1 MNGKDVVIRRMRTDD
16 LDEVTELENATF
28 ATPWSR
34 ESFRQELERNVA
46 ARYLVAETDGKVI
59 GYAGAWIIL
68 DESHITNIAVAQAY
82 RGQGVGRMLT
92 EALLQL
98 LSNLGA
104 SYATLEVRVS
114 NERAQNLYRSLGF
127 VSVGK
132 RKRYYEDNQE
142 DAFLMVCE
150 HMPEAEKDFTEA
162 PHPAAGSSRETGQ
175 KDEETGQKD
184 EEKP

>member
-1 MNGKDVVIRRMRTDD
+1 MNETIIRRMRLKD
-16 LDEVTELENATF
+16 LDGVAALEEATF
-28 ATPWSR
+28 ARPWSR

-46 ARYLVAETDGKVI
+46 ARYLVAESEGKII

-68 DESHITNIAVAQAY
+68 DESHITNIAVAESY
-82 RGQGVGRMLT
+82 RGRGVGRKLT
-92 EALLQL
+92 QALLQL

-127 VSVGK
+127 ISVGK

-150 HMPEAEKDFTEA
+150 HMPEAETDFTEE
-162 PHPAAGSSRETGQ
+162 PHPASGSRL
-175 KDEETGQKD
+175 
-184 EEKP
+184 